1 MKKDETLTSIKDTQ
15 KMHLMCGIPTVIGII
30 FTICVLCDG
39 GLSAWVDYAF
49 AGGLFSIEA
58 LLSWGGLFLIVSG
71 TVFYKLTAES
81 TMIIT
86 KDKVTGK
93 TSWGK
98 EVNIPLDSISAV
110 ELTKFY
116 NGIGVS
122 SSAGIIRFMF
132 IKNNKEL
139 YNAINEL
146 IQNRSNN
153 NSSNKTQKED
163 VPNEIR
169 KYKELLDDGLI
180 TQKEYDEK
188 KKQLLNL

>member
-15 KMHLMCGIPTVIGII
+15 KMYLMCGVPTVIGII

-49 AGGLFSIEA
+49 AWGLFSIEA

-71 TVFYKLTAES
+71 IVFYKLTAES